1 MSAPRP
7 PRVLILD
14 DRRDSASFLCSI
26 FTAHAF
32 ESASTSDIHRAM
44 DSVLEE
50 DVDVVVVAY
59 LSDGAATA
67 HAVTRVRSS
76 PEAAVRDVAMVTLVD
91 DPWSAE
97 QAIAAGADA
106 VLVRPV
112 HASRLVAV
120 VSRSAATKP
129 ASRAARRTAF

>member
-67 HAVTRVRSS
+67 TRSPGCGRPPRRPCVTW
-76 PEAAVRDVAMVTLVD
+76 
-91 DPWSAE
+91 PW
-97 QAIAAGADA
+97 
-106 VLVRPV
+106 
-112 HASRLVAV
+112 
-120 VSRSAATKP
+120 
-129 ASRAARRTAF
+129 